1 MKYNFIELTL
11 GHHII
16 SHGYDMANKEITEQ
30 VEVDQ
35 FSKKLVAISR
45 IKSVSEKYI
54 LTDYL
59 DGRWIYWEYEESYQK
74 IKETLGL

>member
-35 FSKKLVAISR
+35 FSKKLINFNLLINFR
-45 IKSVSEKYI
+45 KNW
-54 LTDYL
+54 LQ
-59 DGRWIYWEYEESYQK
+59 YQ
-74 IKETLGL
+74 E